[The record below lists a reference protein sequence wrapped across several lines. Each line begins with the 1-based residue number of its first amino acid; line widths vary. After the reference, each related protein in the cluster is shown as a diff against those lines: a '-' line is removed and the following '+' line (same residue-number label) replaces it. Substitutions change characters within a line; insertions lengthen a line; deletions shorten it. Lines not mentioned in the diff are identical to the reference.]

1 MVRLNFSLNSSVII
15 CYAFKQLCNVKYK
28 YILEFFNYK
37 KRFFITY
44 FGNPLFLRD
53 LYLIMELTEQ
63 QILSNIIAIR
73 NKRGYSQEY
82 LASKIGMKQS
92 GYGHIEKGDR
102 RLPVSLLLQI
112 AVALDVHVVDII
124 IYPHNF
130 SPGDTDGDLK
140 ATLTVELKKD
150 KKDQVLRLVFGEHN
164 LEILNK

>member
-1 MVRLNFSLNSSVII
+1 M
-15 CYAFKQLCNVKYK
+15 K
-28 YILEFFNYK
+28 
-37 KRFFITY
+37 
-44 FGNPLFLRD
+44 
-53 LYLIMELTEQ
+53 LTED

-82 LASKIGMKQS
+82 LASKIGMKQA

-112 AVALDVHVVDII
+112 AVALDVHVVDIFL
-124 IYPHNF
+124 YPNKF
-130 SPGDTDGDLK
+130 TTEADDDVK

-150 KKDQVLRLVFGEHN
+150 KKEQVLKLVFGENN

>member
-1 MVRLNFSLNSSVII
+1 
-15 CYAFKQLCNVKYK
+15 
-28 YILEFFNYK
+28 
-37 KRFFITY
+37 
-44 FGNPLFLRD
+44 
-53 LYLIMELTEQ
+53 MELTEQ

-124 IYPHNF
+124 LYPHSF
-130 SPGDTDGDLK
+130 SPGDNQEGEIK

-150 KKDQVLRLVFGEHN
+150 KKDQVLRLVFGDNN